1 MQKFHIDR
9 LEKLYA
15 FMGTVKPT
23 KFYFGEWAV
32 AESEET
38 ANINACG
45 TTACAMGWAGSMP
58 EFRKRGLKL
67 VWEKDIGS
75 GYVEFVDRN
84 GYKLFG
90 EHAGAKFFGLTEDES
105 NHLFIP
111 WSDYEE
117 NMSLAQYR
125 RRLRG
130 FINRKKREL
139 KIK

>member
-90 EHAGAKFFGLTEDES
+90 EHAGAKSVSYTHLTLPTICS
-105 NHLFIP
+105 V
-111 WSDYEE
+111 
-117 NMSLAQYR
+117 
-125 RRLRG
+125 
-130 FINRKKREL
+130 
-139 KIK
+139 